1 MGLGQGHW
9 FTCPNGHPYF
19 IGECGGAMQ
28 TGKIQILRQM
38 RNSISL
44 TEAFIFYNTFST
56 MSTMW

>member
-38 RNSISL
+38 RIFIPL
-44 TEAFIFYNTFST
+44 T
-56 MSTMW
+56 